1 MIVPDPN
8 FRRETMKRLLFAV
21 MALLCIAP
29 AVQAQVD
36 RATLS
41 GTVKDTAGGVL
52 AGATVTVSNVATNVA
67 STTTTSSSG
76 AYLVVNLRPGQYL
89 IEAEAKGLQKSVQSV
104 ILQIGQRARVDI
116 TLAVGSLTETVT
128 VEGARELLN
137 TGDATLGT
145 VIGNESVAK
154 LPLAIRNWDDLL
166 ALVPGV
172 QGDRYTEQGGGTSFG
187 RTGGVNVHG
196 ARSLQNNFLLDGV
209 DNNSISENVQ
219 ELTSQVSR
227 PSVDA
232 IQEFKIVTSP
242 YAAEYGRS
250 PGASVSVST
259 KSGTNQIHGTAY
271 DFFRNEKMD
280 TIDFLSERAAALTN
294 TTPVKPANKQNQF
307 GGNLGGPIVKD
318 KAFFFVDY
326 EGTRITRGVTRLTV
340 VPTAD
345 QRAGILPGV
354 RDPLT
359 GQPFPGGVIP
369 ASRIDPYAAA
379 IMALVPLPNQPG
391 ANNFFRQAD
400 LIDNSDRIMGRLDY
414 KMDQNNS
421 VFGRYIYS
429 NRDRQIPGAFGGVID
444 GTGTSAFGNQKIKTN
459 AAVFGWTHILSTS
472 MVNEFR
478 FSWSKA
484 DSDAVHQAFGV
495 APSAAATIPG
505 SITNPVVAGGFPGIT
520 IDGFFG
526 GSGLGRLGSPDFLPK
541 FQHTN
546 QFEFVES
553 LSWLKGNHSM
563 KFGADIMAP
572 MKNQYY
578 DVPAGRGALRFRNS
592 FTGNSM
598 GDYLL
603 GYVADFQLSNVWV
616 VEQRHWASMF
626 YVQDDWRVNS
636 KLSLNLGLRYDF
648 ITPALEANNAQ
659 TNFNP
664 AGSGSLVFA
673 KDGSLQERG
682 LVNPD
687 KNNFAPRIGIVY
699 NLDEKTVL
707 RGGWGIFYNLFDRV
721 GSEDQLALNLPGLNN
736 STVTQT
742 SGSPVFFLR
751 QGIPASFLAPPNLDP
766 SAGQLKTKRIRAVAS
781 DAPKT
786 TLNQASVGFQRE
798 LMKGVVVTA
807 DFIYNKGTN
816 LASLV
821 NLNQPLPNA
830 AGNNALGP
838 LPYPNFGFVE
848 WRAQNAKSEYK
859 GVDLGVERRF
869 SKGYGF
875 GVSYTIGDSKDNASE
890 QLSTQGSNAF
900 PQNARDFSGW
910 YGPSDYD
917 VRHRL
922 AVNFVVELPFGEGKK
937 YATGGMG
944 KTLFG
949 GWTLSGIYTFRSGRP
964 YTVNQSGNNVG
975 TNMTGLPSLVGDPD
989 SGVDRSCNSPTDCAA
1004 IVKWFNVGAFQAV
1017 TSGTFGNEQ
1026 RNLLRGPSYKSLDFS
1041 LQRRLEFNK
1050 RVGAT
1055 LRWDVFNALNTVNFG
1070 LPNRNLSDTANVG
1083 TISSLGGDPRI
1094 MQVSLRLT
1102 F

>member
-1 MIVPDPN
+1 
-8 FRRETMKRLLFAV
+8 MKRVLVAV
-21 MALLCIAP
+21 MAVLCIVP
-29 AVQAQVD
+29 AAQAQID
-36 RATLS
+36 RASLS

-52 AGATVTVSNVATNVA
+52 PGATVTVTNIATNVA
-67 STTTTSSSG
+67 SKTTTSSSG
-76 AYLVVNLRPGQYL
+76 AYLVVNLRSGQYL
-89 IEAEAKGLQKSVQSV
+89 VEAEAPGLQKAVQSV
-104 ILQIGQRARVDI
+104 LLEIGQRARIDI
-116 TLAVGSLTETVT
+116 TLAVGSLTESVT
-128 VEGARELLN
+128 VEGVRQLLN
-137 TGDATLGT
+137 TGDATLGA
-145 VIGNESVAK
+145 VIGNNSVAK

-209 DNNSISENVQ
+209 DNNSISTNVQ

-242 YAAEYGRS
+242 YSAEYGRS
-250 PGASVSVST
+250 PGAAVSVST
-259 KSGTNQIHGTAY
+259 KSGTNQFHGTAY
-271 DFFRNEKMD
+271 DFFRNKKMD
-280 TIDFLSERAAALTN
+280 TIDFFSKRAN
-294 TTPVKPANKQNQF
+294 QPKGENSQNQF
-307 GGNLGGPIVKD
+307 GGNLGGPLIKD

-359 GQPFPGGVIP
+359 GQAFPGGVIP
-369 ASRIDPYAAA
+369 TGRMDPYALA
-379 IMALVPLPNQPG
+379 ILALVPLPNQPG

-414 KMDQNNS
+414 KVSQSDTT
-421 VFGRYIYS
+421 FARYIYS
-429 NRDRQIPGAFGGVID
+429 NRERQIPGAFGGVID
-444 GTGTSAFGNQKIKTN
+444 GTGTSGFGNQKIKTN
-459 AAVFGWTHILSTS
+459 AAVLGWTHILSPS

-478 FSWSKA
+478 FSWSKS
-484 DSDAVHQAFGV
+484 DSDAVHQAFGI
-495 APSAAATIPG
+495 APPAAATIPG

-553 LSWLKGNHSM
+553 LSWLRASHSF
-563 KFGADIMAP
+563 KFGVDIIAP

-578 DVPAGRGALRFRNS
+578 DVPAGRGSLRFRNS
-592 FTGNSM
+592 FTGNPM

-616 VEQRHWASMF
+616 VEQRHWSSMF

-664 AGSGSLVFA
+664 AGGGSLVFA
-673 KDGSLQERG
+673 KAGSLEERG
-682 LVNPD
+682 LVKSD
-687 KNNFAPRIGIVY
+687 KNNFAPRAGFAY
-699 NLDEKTVL
+699 TLNEKTVL

-751 QGIPASFLAPPNLDP
+751 QGIPASFLVAPNLDP
-766 SAGQLKTKRIRAVAS
+766 AAGQLRTKRIRAVAN

-786 TLNQASVGFQRE
+786 TLQQASFGFQRE
-798 LMKGVVVTA
+798 LIKGLVLTS
-807 DFIYNKGTN
+807 DFVYTRGTN
-816 LASLV
+816 LGSLV

-830 AGNNALGP
+830 AGNNTLGP
-838 LPYPNFGFVE
+838 LPYPNFGFIE
-848 WRAQNAKSEYK
+848 WRAQNGKSEYK
-859 GVDLGVERRF
+859 GVDVGLERRF
-869 SKGYGF
+869 ANGYGF
-875 GVSYTIGDSKDNASE
+875 GVAYTLGDSKDNTSE

-900 PQNARDFSGW
+900 PQNSRDFSSW

-917 VRHRL
+917 VRHRMAL
-922 AVNFVVELPFGEGKK
+922 NFVVELPFGKDKK
-937 YATGGMG
+937 YLTSGMG

-949 GWTLSGIYTFRSGRP
+949 GWTLSGIYTVRSGRP
-964 YTVNQSGNNVG
+964 FTVNQSGNNVG
-975 TNMTGLPSLVGDPD
+975 TNMTGLPNQTGDPD
-989 SGVDRSCNSPTDCAA
+989 SGVDRSCSSPANCAA
-1004 IVKWFNVGAFQAV
+1004 VVRWFNVGAFQAV
-1017 TSGTFGNEQ
+1017 PSGTFGDEK
-1026 RNLLRGPSYKSLDFS
+1026 RNRLRGPNYKSLDFS

-1050 RVGAT
+1050 RVGAV

-1083 TISSLGGDPRI
+1083 TITSLGGDPRL

>member
-1 MIVPDPN
+1 MKRFLCAVLTMLCIVP
-8 FRRETMKRLLFAV
+8 AV
-21 MALLCIAP
+21 H
-29 AVQAQVD
+29 AQID

-41 GTVKDTAGGVL
+41 GTVRDTAGGVL
-52 AGATVTVSNVATNVA
+52 PGATVTVTNIATNVSDKA
-67 STTTTSSSG
+67 TTSSTG
-76 AYLVVNLRPGQYL
+76 TYLVVNLRSGQYL
-89 IEAEAKGLQKSVQSV
+89 IEAEAKGLQKSVQTV
-104 ILQIGQRARVDI
+104 ILQLGQRGRVDI
-116 TLAVGSLTETVT
+116 TLGVGSLTESVT
-128 VEGARELLN
+128 VEGAQRLLD
-137 TGDATLGT
+137 TGEATLGT
-145 VIGNESVAK
+145 VVENDSIGK

-209 DNNSISENVQ
+209 DNNSISSNVQ

-242 YAAEYGRS
+242 YSAEYGRS
-250 PGASVSVST
+250 PGAAVSVST
-259 KSGTNQIHGTAY
+259 KSGTNEFHGTVY
-271 DFFRNEKMD
+271 DFYRNEKMD
-280 TIDFLSERAAALTN
+280 TIDFFSNRAAALTK
-294 TTPVKPANKQNQF
+294 TTPVKPANSQNQY
-307 GGNLGGPIVKD
+307 GANLGGPLIKD

-326 EGTRITRGVTRLTV
+326 EGTRITRGVTRLTN
-340 VPTAD
+340 VPTVD
-345 QRAGILPGV
+345 QRNGILPGV

-369 ASRIDPYAAA
+369 KDRMDPVAVG
-379 IMALVPLPNQPG
+379 ILGLVPLPNQPG

-400 LIDNSDRIMGRLDY
+400 LIDNSDRILGRLDY
-414 KMDQNNS
+414 KMGSNDS
-421 VFGRYIYS
+421 FFARYMYS

-444 GTGTSAFGNQKIKTN
+444 GTGTSGFGNQKIKTN
-459 AAVFGWTHILSTS
+459 AAVFGWTHILSPS

-478 FSWSKA
+478 FSWSKSNA
-484 DSDAVHQAFGV
+484 DAVHQAFGLSQP
-495 APSAAATIPG
+495 AGAQIPNTV
-505 SITNPVVAGGFPGIT
+505 TNPVVAGGYPGIS

-546 QFEFVES
+546 QMEFVES
-553 LSWLKGNHSM
+553 LSWLKGNHSL
-563 KFGADIMAP
+563 KFGVDIMSP
-572 MKNQYY
+572 MKNEYY

-592 FTGNSM
+592 FTGSAM

-616 VEQRHWASMF
+616 VNQEHWASMF
-626 YVQDDWRVNS
+626 YVQDDWKATS
-636 KLSLNLGLRYDF
+636 KLTLNLGLRYDF
-648 ITPALEANNAQ
+648 ITPALEASNAQ
-659 TNFNP
+659 TNFKP
-664 AGSGSLVFA
+664 EGGGSLVFA

-687 KNNFAPRIGIVY
+687 KNNFAPRIGVVY
-699 NLDEKTVL
+699 SLDEKTVL

-742 SGSPVFFLR
+742 SGSPVFFLKNGLPTA
-751 QGIPASFLAPPNLDP
+751 QFLAQPNLDP
-766 SAGQLKTKRIRAVAS
+766 AAGQLKSKRIRAVS
-781 DAPKT
+781 QDAPKT
-786 TLNQASVGFQRE
+786 TINQASFGIQRE

-807 DFIYNKGTN
+807 DFIWTKGTN

-838 LPYPNFGFVE
+838 LPYPNFGFIE
-848 WRAQNAKSEYK
+848 WRAQNAKSDYK
-859 GVDLGVERRF
+859 GVDFGIERRF
-869 SKGYGF
+869 SRGYSF
-875 GVSYTIGDSKDNASE
+875 GIAYTLGESKDNASE

-900 PQNARDFSGW
+900 PQNSRDFSNW

-922 AVNFVVELPFGEGKK
+922 AVNFVAELPFGKGKK
-937 YATGGMG
+937 WAKEG
-944 KTLFG
+944 FG
-949 GWTLSGIYTFRSGRP
+949 AALLGDWTLSGIYTYRSGRP
-964 YTVNQSGNNVG
+964 FTVNQSGNNVG
-975 TNMTGLPSLVGDPD
+975 TNMTGLPNQIGDPET
-989 SGVDRSCNSPTDCAA
+989 GVDRSCNSTTDCAA
-1004 IVKWFNVGAFQAV
+1004 VVKWFNPTAFQAV
-1017 TSGTFGNEQ
+1017 VSGNFGNER
-1026 RNLLRGPSYKSLDFS
+1026 RNQLRGPDYRSLDFS
-1041 LQRRLEFNK
+1041 LQRKLNVGK
-1050 RVGAT
+1050 RVGAIF
-1055 LRWDVFNALNTVNFG
+1055 RWDVFNAFNTTNFG
-1070 LPNRNLSDTANVG
+1070 LPNRNLTDTANVG
-1083 TISSLGGDPRI
+1083 TISSLGGDPRL

>member
-1 MIVPDPN
+1 
-8 FRRETMKRLLFAV
+8 MKRVLIAV
-21 MALLCIAP
+21 MAMLCIVP

-52 AGATVTVSNVATNVA
+52 AGATVTVTNVATNVA
-67 STTTTSSSG
+67 DKTTTSSTGS
-76 AYLVVNLRPGQYL
+76 YLVVNLRSGQYL
-89 IEAEAKGLQKSVQSV
+89 VEAEAPGLQKAVQSV
-104 ILQIGQRARVDI
+104 ILEIGQRGRVDI
-116 TLAVGSLTETVT
+116 VLGVGSLAESVT
-128 VEGARELLN
+128 VEGARRLLN
-137 TGDATLGT
+137 TEDATLGT
-145 VIGNESVAK
+145 VIDNNAIGK

-242 YAAEYGRS
+242 YSAEYGRS
-250 PGASVSVST
+250 PGAAVSVST
-259 KSGTNQIHGTAY
+259 KSGTNEFHGTLY
-271 DFFRNEKMD
+271 DFYRNEGMD
-280 TIDFLSERAAALTN
+280 TIDFFSKRAAALTK
-294 TTPVKPANKQNQF
+294 TAAVKPSNDQQQF
-307 GGNLGGPIVKD
+307 GGNLGGPLVKD

-326 EGTRITRGVTRLTV
+326 ERTRITRGVTRLTV

-345 QRAGILPGV
+345 QRNGILPGV

-369 ASRIDPYAAA
+369 KDRMDPIAVA
-379 IMALVPLPNQPG
+379 IMGLVPLPNQPG

-400 LIDNSDRIMGRLDY
+400 LVDNADRIMGRLDY
-414 KMDQNNS
+414 KMSSNDS
-421 VFGRYIYS
+421 FFGRYMYS

-444 GTGTSAFGNQKIKTN
+444 GTGTSGFGNQKIKTN
-459 AAVFGWTHILSTS
+459 AAVLGWTHILSPS

-484 DSDAVHQAFGV
+484 DSDAVHQAYGI
-495 APSAAATIPG
+495 APPANATIPNTV
-505 SITNPVVAGGFPGIT
+505 TNPVVAGGYAGIT

-546 QFEFVES
+546 QMEFVES

-563 KFGADIMAP
+563 KFGVDIIAP

-592 FTGNSM
+592 FTGNPM

-626 YVQDDWRVNS
+626 YVQDDWKVNS
-636 KLSLNLGLRYDF
+636 KLTMNLGLRYDF

-664 AGSGSLVFA
+664 AGGGSLVFA
-673 KDGSLQERG
+673 KDGSLTERG

-687 KNNFAPRIGIVY
+687 KNNFAPRIGLVY
-699 NLDEKTVL
+699 SLDEKTVL

-736 STVTQT
+736 TSVTQT
-742 SGSPVFFLR
+742 SGSPVFFLKNGLPIT
-751 QGIPASFLAPPNLDP
+751 QFLTAPNLDP
-766 SAGQLKTKRIRAVAS
+766 AAGQLKSKRIRAVAT

-786 TLNQASVGFQRE
+786 TINQASFGIQRE
-798 LMKGVVVTA
+798 LMRGVLATA
-807 DFIYNKGTN
+807 DFIWTKGTN

-821 NLNQPLPNA
+821 NLNQPLPNS
-830 AGNNALGP
+830 AGNNALGA

-848 WRAQNAKSEYK
+848 WRAQDAKSDYK
-859 GVDLGVERRF
+859 GVDLGIERRF

-875 GVSYTIGDSKDNASE
+875 GIAYTLGQSKDNASE

-910 YGPSDYD
+910 YGYSDYD

-922 AVNFVVELPFGEGKK
+922 ALNFVAELPFGEGKK
-937 YATGGMG
+937 WANTGAG
-944 KTLFG
+944 KAILG
-949 GWTLSGIYTFRSGRP
+949 GWTLSGIYTYRSGRP
-964 YTVNQSGNNVG
+964 FTVNQSGNNVG
-975 TNMTGLPSLVGDPD
+975 TNMTGLPNQIGDPD
-989 SGVDRSCNSPTDCAA
+989 SGVDRSCNSETDCAA
-1004 IVKWFNVGAFQAV
+1004 VLKWFNPTAFQPV
-1017 TSGTFGNEQ
+1017 VSGNFGNEQ
-1026 RNLLRGPSYKSLDFS
+1026 RNQLRGPNYKSLDFS
-1041 LQRRLEFNK
+1041 LQRKLSFGR
-1050 RVGAT
+1050 RVGAV
-1055 LRWDVFNALNTVNFG
+1055 LRWDVFNAFNTVNFG
-1070 LPNRNLSDTANVG
+1070 LPNRNLTDTANVG
-1083 TISSLGGDPRI
+1083 TITSLGGDPRL
-1094 MQVSLRLT
+1094 MQVSVRLT